1 MDELLTVEEVARYC
15 RVHKATIR
23 RHIASG
29 RLRSVRIGR
38 AVRVR
43 KDDLEA
49 YVDPAV
55 AERRRRSGI
64 DFSKLPPLELTGELK
79 PFTLDDPFWE
89 FVGKFDAPGSE
100 WVSGDKHR
108 ALADAYTPKP

>member
-1 MDELLTVEEVARYC
+1 MDELLTVDEVARYC

-23 RHIASG
+23 RHIAAG
-29 RLRSVRIGR
+29 RLRSVRVGR

-43 KDDLEA
+43 REDLDD
-49 YVDPAV
+49 YVDPVA
-55 AERRRRSGI
+55 AERQRRSGI
-64 DFSKLPPLELTGELK
+64 DFSKLPPLLTEEPR
-79 PFTLDDPFWE
+79 PFTLDDPFWD

-108 ALADAYTPKP
+108 ALADAYMPKP